1 MELRQLE
8 YFVAVAE
15 EANFT
20 RAAERV
26 HISQSGISAQIRQ
39 LEREVGTELI
49 DRSTRVARL
58 TVAGEAAF
66 EHAKVALKAARAATE
81 AVGEVAGIVRGRL
94 RIGMVSGCTMTALFD
109 ALAAFHLDHPGVT
122 LTVTEDSSDRLTEA
136 VRLGRLDLALVGV
149 PVAPPAGLGSLT
161 VVSEG
166 LVALVPEGHRI
177 ASATSVSVT
186 ELAQERLICM
196 PQGTGI
202 RGVLDLAFAEHGLN
216 TTVAIQASAPAAIVD
231 LARRGLGVAVLS
243 ESMTAIAPDLK
254 SIRIRGVD
262 APAVLA
268 LTWSTTPNPALRVL
282 LRHCEREFVTRP
294 PRQPEADGAA
304 NPRPTH

>member
-39 LEREVGTELI
+39 LEREMGAELI

-66 EHAKVALKAARAATE
+66 EHAKTALAAARATKE
-81 AVGEVAGIVRGRL
+81 AVGEVTGVIRGRV
-94 RIGMVSGCTMTALFD
+94 RVGMVSGCTVSALFE
-109 ALAAFHLDHPGVT
+109 ALAAFSRDHPGVT
-122 LTVTEDSSDRLTEA
+122 LTVTEGISGDLVDA

-149 PVAPPAGLGSLT
+149 PVAPPVDLESLT
-161 VVSEG
+161 VVSEDLVVLVPPG
-166 LVALVPEGHRI
+166 HRLAGRASVALSDLVE
-177 ASATSVSVT
+177 
-186 ELAQERLICM
+186 ERLISM

-202 RGVLDLAFAEHGLN
+202 RGVLDLAFAKHGVPGA
-216 TTVAIQASAPAAIVD
+216 VAIEASAPPAVAD

-243 ESMTAIAPDLK
+243 DSMATIAPDLR
-254 SIRIRGVD
+254 SIPLRGVD
-262 APAVLA
+262 LPAILA
-268 LTWSTTPNPALRVL
+268 LTWSPTPSAAVQALV
-282 LRHCEREFVTRP
+282 RHCDRSFSAIG
-294 PRQPEADGAA
+294 PR
-304 NPRPTH
+304 